1 MSETL
6 PIPEAI
12 LEVVEPSGGRRA
24 VKILKSPFRIGRGQ
38 EAANDLQ
45 LPDKRISRNCAAV
58 VYGDGKFRLED
69 LGQRHGVFI
78 NGEKIQSHPL
88 QDGDTIT
95 FGMADSYSMVF
106 RRGPVMKT
114 VDQILDGLEHAQEV
128 EPGAR
133 ELRHLSLLLETTA
146 LLQSQLPMEDLL
158 ARVVDHAIEVTG
170 ADRGVLLQAKPQGEP
185 RPVLARQ
192 RGGRSLEPEGVR
204 VSNTAVRQA
213 LKGQKSIVVENME
226 QVALREARSVA
237 ELDLRSLVVIPL
249 LTLSQ
254 LGAGDAT
261 YVPSPEDLLG
271 LLYLDSRRPLAFSQL
286 ERKVLDALA
295 SEAASVLDNARLV
308 QIELERRRLEQ
319 ELTIAREIQQALLP
333 KDFKQYTHLQV
344 TGINRS
350 CLAVGGDY
358 FDLMELEA
366 DRTAFVIADVCGKGL
381 GAALVTAMVQGTF
394 SAMTLGKEPTQV
406 FAHVNRFICEHSEVQ
421 RYATLFFGT
430 VDSGGELIYVNAGHL
445 PPLLVRDGRAQA
457 VMGAE
462 CLPIGLVAE
471 ATFAARSQKLQPDD
485 TLVLYTDGIT
495 EAVNTQDEQFGIE
508 RLQEAVSRHATANV
522 QDLQAAILAEV
533 EEFTR
538 GTYQAD
544 DITVLIVRYRG
555 RSGAE

>member
-1 MSETL
+1 MSETP
-6 PIPEAI
+6 PIPEAL
-12 LEVVEPSGGRRA
+12 LEVVEPGGGRRE

-45 LPDKRISRNCAAV
+45 LPDKRISRNCAVV
-58 VYGDGKFRLED
+58 VYGDGQFRLED
-69 LGQRHGVFI
+69 LGQRHGVFL

-106 RRGPVMKT
+106 RRGSVAKT
-114 VDQILDGLEHAQEV
+114 VGQILDRLEHAQEV
-128 EPGAR
+128 EPAAR

-170 ADRGVLLQAKPQGEP
+170 ADRGVLLQAEREG
-185 RPVLARQ
+185 RTHPVLARQ
-192 RGGRSLEPEGVR
+192 RGGRALEPEGVR
-204 VSNTAVRQA
+204 ISSTAVRQA

-261 YVPSPEDLLG
+261 YVPRPEDLLG
-271 LLYLDSRRPLAFSQL
+271 LLYLDSRRPVAFSQL

-308 QIELERRRLEQ
+308 QKELEQRRLEQ

-333 KDFKQYTHLQV
+333 KDFKQYAYLQV

-430 VDSGGELIYVNAGHL
+430 VATGGELTYVNAG
-445 PPLLVRDGRAQA
+445 
-457 VMGAE
+457 
-462 CLPIGLVAE
+462 
-471 ATFAARSQKLQPDD
+471 
-485 TLVLYTDGIT
+485 
-495 EAVNTQDEQFGIE
+495 
-508 RLQEAVSRHATANV
+508 
-522 QDLQAAILAEV
+522 
-533 EEFTR
+533 
-538 GTYQAD
+538 
-544 DITVLIVRYRG
+544 
-555 RSGAE
+555 